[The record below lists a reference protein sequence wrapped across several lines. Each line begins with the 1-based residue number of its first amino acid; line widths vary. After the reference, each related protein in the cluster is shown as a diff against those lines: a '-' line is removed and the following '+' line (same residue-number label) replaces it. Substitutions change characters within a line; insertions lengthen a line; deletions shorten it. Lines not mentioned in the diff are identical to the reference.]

1 MQSFKLKISL
11 FIVLLVLTII
21 FGYRA
26 GIYVTGKCA
35 NRTLAALVY
44 KANLFLEHEY
54 KTDLLLYK
62 TTVSYKKID
71 ENWDH
76 QVGFVEIEI
85 PDIEKRYQIIVKTD
99 YNFLNLES
107 KFQIEPILKD
117 FTVKTGLLKD
127 SISNEAS
134 VKVKLIPLS
143 VSARFY
149 LQAPYS
155 DRIVNEGVV
164 KKYNGYDSNLTID
177 YRFLQSD
184 QTRRTV
190 AGEFDNLFLPGL
202 SADKFFFTM
211 TYDQVDDLQK
221 PLFARIYA
229 KELVTNSEMS
239 QQFKSFDISLV
250 PYRFDKFDNF
260 NLKIKA
266 KGELKYGKGSFD
278 GSLRYLNMNEL
289 KKLDLSWPELI
300 LRPMLINKA
309 TIYQAVKLDMKKI
322 EYRSQFVKDNKNV
335 MYNAMA
341 NGYLTIPKHSRGIN
355 PVLSHL
361 VGKINIKFDK
371 MNDAGFEYI
380 SSIGDEV
387 LVKSKDTY
395 HTSIELNDGKVI
407 FDDQVN

>member
-11 FIVLLVLTII
+11 ILVLLVLGVAFI
-21 FGYRA
+21 YRA

-35 NRTLAALVY
+35 NRALAAIVY

-76 QVGFVEIEI
+76 QVGFVEIDI
-85 PDIEKRYQIIVKTD
+85 PEIEKRYQIIVKTE

-107 KFQIEPILKD
+107 KFQIEPLLRD
-117 FTVKTGLLKD
+117 FTVKTGLLKE
-127 SISNEAS
+127 SISNEAL
-134 VKVKLIPLS
+134 VHVKLIPLS
-143 VSARFY
+143 VRARFY

-155 DRIVNEGVV
+155 DRIVSQGVV
-164 KKYNGYDSNLTID
+164 KKYNGKNSNLTID
-177 YRFLQSD
+177 YRFLQSAD
-184 QTRRTV
+184 TRKTV

-211 TYDQVDDLQK
+211 TYDQQEDLQK
-221 PLFARIYA
+221 PLFARVYA
-229 KELVTNSEMS
+229 KQLVTESEML
-239 QQFKSFDISLV
+239 QQFKSFDVSLL
-250 PYRFDKFDNF
+250 PYRFDRFDNF
-260 NLKIKA
+260 NLKIMA
-266 KGELKYGKGSFD
+266 KGDLKYGKGTFE

-300 LRPMLINKA
+300 LRPMLINKV
-309 TIYQAVKLDMKKI
+309 TMYQAVKIDMKKL
-322 EYRSQFVKDNKNV
+322 EYHSQFVKDNKNV

-341 NGYLTIPKHSRGIN
+341 NGYLTIPKHNRGIN

-387 LVKSKDTY
+387 LVKSKNTY

>member
-11 FIVLLVLTII
+11 IIVLLVLGAA
-21 FGYRA
+21 FFYRA

-54 KTDLLLYK
+54 NTDLLLYK

-71 ENWDH
+71 ESWNH

-107 KFQIEPILKD
+107 KFQIEPILRD

-149 LQAPYS
+149 LNAPYS
-155 DRIVNEGVV
+155 DRIIDQGVV
-164 KKYNGYDSNLTID
+164 KKYNGKNSNLTID
-177 YRFLQSD
+177 YRFLQRED
-184 QTRRTV
+184 ARRTV
-190 AGEFDNLFLPGL
+190 VGEFDNLYLPGL
-202 SADKFFFTM
+202 SAEKFFFTM
-211 TYDQVDDLQK
+211 TYDQIEELQK

-229 KELVTNSEMS
+229 KELVTESEML
-239 QQFKSFDISLV
+239 QQFRSFDVSLV
-250 PYRFDKFDNF
+250 PYRFDKFNNF
-260 NLKIKA
+260 NLKIMA
-266 KGELKYGKGSFD
+266 RGNLKYGTGAFE

-300 LRPMLINKA
+300 LRPMLINRA
-309 TIYQAVKLDMKKI
+309 TIYQAVKLDMKKL
-322 EYRSQFVKDNKNV
+322 EYRSQFIKDNKNV

-361 VGKINIKFDK
+361 VGKINVKFDR